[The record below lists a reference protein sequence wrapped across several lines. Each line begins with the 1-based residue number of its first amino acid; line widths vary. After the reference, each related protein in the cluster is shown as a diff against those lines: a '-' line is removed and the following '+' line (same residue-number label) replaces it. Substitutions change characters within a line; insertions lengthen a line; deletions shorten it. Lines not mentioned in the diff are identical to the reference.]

1 MTTDL
6 YKNICEYRQ
15 VALSLHRH
23 KTIKQKF
30 GSNSTQILPLRYN
43 RFILFSITNITIVY
57 LAAKLFNR
65 KVNKTN
71 TKRKERTM
79 KMETTNELQ
88 SRKQGYIDAL
98 KDVAAKYNNLVM
110 QGSNFPE
117 VDLMDWIQETYTKLT
132 GDETDLF
139 AEE

>member
-1 MTTDL
+1 M
-6 YKNICEYRQ
+6 
-15 VALSLHRH
+15 
-23 KTIKQKF
+23 
-30 GSNSTQILPLRYN
+30 
-43 RFILFSITNITIVY
+43 Y